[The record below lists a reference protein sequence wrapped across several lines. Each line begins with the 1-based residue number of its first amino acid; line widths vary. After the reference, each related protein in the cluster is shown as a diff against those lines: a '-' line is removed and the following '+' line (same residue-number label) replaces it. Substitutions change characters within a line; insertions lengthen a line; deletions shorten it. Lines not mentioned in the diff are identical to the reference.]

1 MYLVDFIMMNY
12 DRHMKNYGVIRDVE
26 TLKITRLMPIFDTG
40 QSLNCDRLFYEMNFK
55 DGEYK
60 LFHNTNFKL
69 SKLLKYINLDY
80 YDLSKLKDMPSIV
93 NDILNKY
100 KVYTDMS
107 DERISVITNGIKY
120 RIDYLIELKK

>member
-60 LFHNTNFKL
+60 FFSNTNFKL
-69 SKLLKYINLDY
+69 SNLLKYINLDS
-80 YDLSKLKDMPSIV
+80 YDLEKLKDIPSIV
-93 NDILNKY
+93 NDVLNKY

-107 DERISVITNGIKY
+107 DERISAITNGIKH